1 MRTKKTMI
9 GYKAL
14 TEEYKGIHG
23 TDFSIHSVHELP
35 DTVPQAGKHGLTFA
49 LTLHRLFECFDTEKL
64 PIVVEVCAY
73 SDTHIGRHLCAT
85 NHMVI
90 TRALGYHEIQEIL
103 DKETREAS
111 ESEEEEGWLLE
122 ELDKR
127 AVQVL
132 DNDRPTCALSGDFE
146 EKEEEPETEDK
157 EGQTIPPQSI
167 PEPTPSKKSKKKDK
181 PFVHRIPIHF
191 LAMVIRYPRSFAEAV
206 RVKHNMR
213 KNGKAKS

>member
-1 MRTKKTMI
+1 MRTRKTMI
-9 GYKAL
+9 GYKAV

-49 LTLHRLFECFDTEKL
+49 LTLHHLFKCFNTEKL

-73 SDTHIGRHLCAT
+73 GDTHIGRHLCAT

-90 TRALGYHEIQEIL
+90 TRTLGYHEIQDIL
-103 DKETREAS
+103 NREAQS
-111 ESEEEEGWLLE
+111 VTVDDE
-122 ELDKR
+122 
-127 AVQVL
+127 
-132 DNDRPTCALSGDFE
+132 DRPTSTLTAVSE
-146 EKEEEPETEDK
+146 EAEDDETYEVAVEENDSTDNELKAEPSK
-157 EGQTIPPQSI
+157 AI
-167 PEPTPSKKSKKKDK
+167 PESAQSKKSGKKGKNKAKDK
-181 PFVHRIPIHF
+181 TFVHRIPIHF

-206 RVKHNMR
+206 RVKHSMR